1 MPDTVVDFVLH
12 RIDTVTWLALS
23 GPIKKERSIAEH
35 RLGPEAGPDGQET
48 LSRRTACHNL
58 GCPSKLL
65 EIISN
70 TNHAL
75 MVQTVKRPCFIGL
88 LDTSRGYKVCL

>member
-70 TNHAL
+70 TNHI
-75 MVQTVKRPCFIGL
+75 K
-88 LDTSRGYKVCL
+88 YKSCSHGPNSQETLFYRSA